1 MVDRAM
7 MTLIALVNRAM
18 EKKLE
23 ERESEGEEDED
34 EQGKEDAKLR
44 VDRQMGNEII
54 RLLSSLFSLSL
65 SVVD

>member
-44 VDRQMGNEII
+44 VDRQMGYEII